1 MDHTVPNGA
10 ENGRVLAL
18 AAVAAGVVGGLLAA
32 FTGRRDRTPPKGRV
46 TVSVSV
52 PPGLAESA
60 KHIRE
65 DVGAAVSEQL
75 ARAAER
81 GKNAQKTAKVGQKK
95 MNKRKA
101 RKSGAQMV
109 TGITQSINPL
119 HHEPKSPA
127 KKTAESARQQV
138 QQLTRQGSDLTI
150 QAKQKLDQITHQSQG
165 SLGDLRQR
173 TVELAHA
180 GAGKAQESARTLSQT
195 ASERGQDVKSNVKPQ
210 VEALKSNLGTVTPQ
224 AKALRSTASDRVEE
238 LVAEGRERAAK
249 LIKEAEA
256 DVLPAAKQ
264 FAAQALESLEKLPDA
279 VAEELPGVKEKTD
292 QLKST
297 ASARASSAQQQ
308 VAGLTSAAT
317 DRASAVQQQAGDK
330 TKQVATVTTEG
341 GKDLGATVTWLAL
354 GGGLIYFVFLD
365 DHQREQ
371 VRNVA
376 NRLFGRV
383 INTYR
388 DIQGFDQEFA

>member
-1 MDHTVPNGA
+1 
-10 ENGRVLAL
+10 
-18 AAVAAGVVGGLLAA
+18 
-32 FTGRRDRTPPKGRV
+32 
-46 TVSVSV
+46 
-52 PPGLAESA
+52 
-60 KHIRE
+60 
-65 DVGAAVSEQL
+65 
-75 ARAAER
+75 
-81 GKNAQKTAKVGQKK
+81 
-95 MNKRKA
+95 
-101 RKSGAQMV
+101 
-109 TGITQSINPL
+109 
-119 HHEPKSPA
+119 
-127 KKTAESARQQV
+127 
-138 QQLTRQGSDLTI
+138 
-150 QAKQKLDQITHQSQG
+150 
-165 SLGDLRQR
+165 
-173 TVELAHA
+173 
-180 GAGKAQESARTLSQT
+180 
-195 ASERGQDVKSNVKPQ
+195 
-210 VEALKSNLGTVTPQ
+210 
-224 AKALRSTASDRVEE
+224 
-238 LVAEGRERAAK
+238 

-365 DHQREQ
+365 DRQREQ